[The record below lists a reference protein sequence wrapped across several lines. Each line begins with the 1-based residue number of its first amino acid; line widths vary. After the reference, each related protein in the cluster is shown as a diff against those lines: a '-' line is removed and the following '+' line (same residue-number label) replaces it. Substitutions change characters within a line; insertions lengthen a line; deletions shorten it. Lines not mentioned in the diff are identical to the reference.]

1 MIPQLVKDLMCREAV
16 TIASHHTTRES
27 AKIMIDFKLDA
38 MMVLEDNEILGI
50 VTIRDIL
57 NSVLTGNNSDTTSI
71 GDIVDEKSLILVRPN
86 TRLEDAAALMKEYET
101 KILPVVSDDLEG
113 FIYYEDVV
121 DQRPELFTKRKPSKQ
136 SLGYII

>member
-1 MIPQLVKDLMCREAV
+1 MIPKLVKDLMCRDAV

-27 AKIMIDFKLDA
+27 ARIMIDFKLDA
-38 MMVLEDNEILGI
+38 IMVLEDNEILGI

-57 NSVLTGNNSDTTSI
+57 HSVLDGNNSDVTSI

-86 TRLEDAAALMKEYET
+86 TSLEAVATLMKEYET

-113 FIYYEDVV
+113 FIYYVDVI
-121 DQRPELFTKRKPSKQ
+121 DQRPELFTKRRIPKQ
-136 SLGYII
+136 SFGYII

>member
-1 MIPQLVKDLMCREAV
+1 MIPKLVKDLMSSDAV

-38 MMVLEDNEILGI
+38 MIVLEDNEILGI

-57 NSVLTGNNSDTTSI
+57 NSILDGNNSDTTSV
-71 GDIVDEKSLILVRPN
+71 GDIVDDTSLILVRPN
-86 TRLEDAAALMKEYET
+86 TSLEDAAALMKEYET
-101 KILPVVSDDLEG
+101 KILPVVSNDLDG

-121 DQRPELFTKRKPSKQ
+121 DQRPELFTKRRSLNQ